1 MRRIFIGTL
10 VVLTIA
16 LINGCANRKITR
28 VDPNE
33 TIDLSGRWNDSDS
46 RLVSEEMIG
55 DLLTSAWIPRYLKA
69 NDKRPVVVV
78 GLVEN
83 KSHEHINSETFIKD
97 VEKAIIRD
105 GNIRLVVAGEKRNE
119 LRKERAEQQDY
130 ASPETTKKW
139 GKELG
144 SDFILQG
151 TINSIVDSYKK
162 QKVSELTRSTF
173 NSRTSRPTRLSGW
186 VTRRS
191 RNKSATGYCNIE
203 TFKRM
208 KISLPSPTLLNK
220 RKKCSC
226 ITSPLPK
233 EGGLEKV
240 NPFIFN
246 FQFSIFNCSSRFSF
260 LRMRH
265 LVPANGRFQSSRQHG
280 KFRESE

>member
-55 DLLTSAWIPRYLKA
+55 DVLTSAWLPRYTKA
-69 NDKRPVVVV
+69 NAKRPVVVV

-97 VEKAIIRD
+97 IEKAIIRD

-144 SDFILQG
+144 ADFILQG
-151 TINSIVDSYKK
+151 TINSIVDAYKK
-162 QKVSELTRSTF
+162 QKVVTYQIDLQLT
-173 NSRTSRPTRLSGW
+173 
-186 VTRRS
+186 
-191 RNKSATGYCNIE
+191 NIE
-203 TFKRM
+203 TNEVVWMGDK
-208 KISLPSPTLLNK
+208 KI
-220 RKKCSC
+220 KKQISDR
-226 ITSPLPK
+226 IL
-233 EGGLEKV
+233 
-240 NPFIFN
+240 
-246 FQFSIFNCSSRFSF
+246 
-260 LRMRH
+260 
-265 LVPANGRFQSSRQHG
+265 
-280 KFRESE
+280 

>member
-10 VVLTIA
+10 VVLAIA

-55 DLLTSAWIPRYLKA
+55 DLLTSAWIPKYLKA

-144 SDFILQG
+144 ADFILQG

-162 QKVSELTRSTF
+162 QKVVTYQIDLQLT
-173 NSRTSRPTRLSGW
+173 
-186 VTRRS
+186 
-191 RNKSATGYCNIE
+191 NIE
-203 TFKRM
+203 TNDVVWMGDK
-208 KISLPSPTLLNK
+208 KI
-220 RKKCSC
+220 KKQISD
-226 ITSPLPK
+226 
-233 EGGLEKV
+233 KV
-240 NPFIFN
+240 F
-246 FQFSIFNCSSRFSF
+246 
-260 LRMRH
+260 
-265 LVPANGRFQSSRQHG
+265 
-280 KFRESE
+280 

>member
-1 MRRIFIGTL
+1 MSRIFIGTL
-10 VVLTIA
+10 VVLAIA

-55 DLLTSAWIPRYLKA
+55 DLLTSAWIPKYLKA

-144 SDFILQG
+144 ADFILQG

-162 QKVSELTRSTF
+162 QKVVTYQIDLQLT
-173 NSRTSRPTRLSGW
+173 
-186 VTRRS
+186 
-191 RNKSATGYCNIE
+191 NIE
-203 TFKRM
+203 TNEVVWMGDK
-208 KISLPSPTLLNK
+208 KI
-220 RKKCSC
+220 KKQISDRV
-226 ITSPLPK
+226 L
-233 EGGLEKV
+233 
-240 NPFIFN
+240 
-246 FQFSIFNCSSRFSF
+246 
-260 LRMRH
+260 
-265 LVPANGRFQSSRQHG
+265 
-280 KFRESE
+280 

>member
-97 VEKAIIRD
+97 IEKAIIRD

-144 SDFILQG
+144 ADFILQG

-162 QKVSELTRSTF
+162 QKVVTYQIDLQLT
-173 NSRTSRPTRLSGW
+173 
-186 VTRRS
+186 
-191 RNKSATGYCNIE
+191 NIE
-203 TFKRM
+203 TNEVVWMGDK
-208 KISLPSPTLLNK
+208 KI
-220 RKKCSC
+220 KKQISDR
-226 ITSPLPK
+226 IL
-233 EGGLEKV
+233 
-240 NPFIFN
+240 
-246 FQFSIFNCSSRFSF
+246 
-260 LRMRH
+260 
-265 LVPANGRFQSSRQHG
+265 
-280 KFRESE
+280 

>member
-1 MRRIFIGTL
+1 MRRLFIGTL

-55 DLLTSAWIPRYLKA
+55 DLLTSAWIPRYQKT

-83 KSHEHINSETFIKD
+83 KSHEHINAETFIKD

-144 SDFILQG
+144 ADFILQG

-162 QKVSELTRSTF
+162 QKVVTYQIDLQLT
-173 NSRTSRPTRLSGW
+173 
-186 VTRRS
+186 
-191 RNKSATGYCNIE
+191 NIE
-203 TFKRM
+203 TNEVVWMGDK
-208 KISLPSPTLLNK
+208 KI
-220 RKKCSC
+220 KKQISDR
-226 ITSPLPK
+226 IL
-233 EGGLEKV
+233 
-240 NPFIFN
+240 
-246 FQFSIFNCSSRFSF
+246 
-260 LRMRH
+260 
-265 LVPANGRFQSSRQHG
+265 
-280 KFRESE
+280 

>member
-55 DLLTSAWIPRYLKA
+55 DLLTSAWIPKYLKA

-144 SDFILQG
+144 ADFILQG

-162 QKVSELTRSTF
+162 QKVVTYQIDLQLT
-173 NSRTSRPTRLSGW
+173 
-186 VTRRS
+186 
-191 RNKSATGYCNIE
+191 NIE
-203 TFKRM
+203 TNEVVWMGDK
-208 KISLPSPTLLNK
+208 KI
-220 RKKCSC
+220 KKQISD
-226 ITSPLPK
+226 
-233 EGGLEKV
+233 KV
-240 NPFIFN
+240 F
-246 FQFSIFNCSSRFSF
+246 
-260 LRMRH
+260 
-265 LVPANGRFQSSRQHG
+265 
-280 KFRESE
+280 

>member
-1 MRRIFIGTL
+1 MRKVFIGTL

-16 LINGCANRKITR
+16 ILNGCGSRKIAR
-28 VDPNE
+28 VDPSE

-46 RLVSEEMIG
+46 RMVSDEMIG
-55 DLLTSAWIPRYLKA
+55 DLLTSAWIPKYLKA

-144 SDFILQG
+144 ADFILQG

-162 QKVSELTRSTF
+162 QKVVTYQIDLQLT
-173 NSRTSRPTRLSGW
+173 
-186 VTRRS
+186 
-191 RNKSATGYCNIE
+191 NIE
-203 TFKRM
+203 TNEVVLMVDK
-208 KISLPSPTLLNK
+208 KI
-220 RKKCSC
+220 KKH
-226 ITSPLPK
+226 ITDR
-233 EGGLEKV
+233 V
-240 NPFIFN
+240 F
-246 FQFSIFNCSSRFSF
+246 
-260 LRMRH
+260 
-265 LVPANGRFQSSRQHG
+265 
-280 KFRESE
+280 

>member
-55 DLLTSAWIPRYLKA
+55 DVLTSAWLPRYTKA

-83 KSHEHINSETFIKD
+83 KSHEHINFETFIKD
-97 VEKAIIRD
+97 IEKAIIRD

-144 SDFILQG
+144 ADFILQG
-151 TINSIVDSYKK
+151 TINSIVDAYKK
-162 QKVSELTRSTF
+162 QKVVTYQIDLQLT
-173 NSRTSRPTRLSGW
+173 
-186 VTRRS
+186 
-191 RNKSATGYCNIE
+191 NIE
-203 TFKRM
+203 TNEVVWMGDK
-208 KISLPSPTLLNK
+208 KI
-220 RKKCSC
+220 KKQISDR
-226 ITSPLPK
+226 IL
-233 EGGLEKV
+233 
-240 NPFIFN
+240 
-246 FQFSIFNCSSRFSF
+246 
-260 LRMRH
+260 
-265 LVPANGRFQSSRQHG
+265 
-280 KFRESE
+280 

>member
-28 VDPNE
+28 VDPNQ

-55 DLLTSAWIPRYLKA
+55 DLLTSAWIPKYLKA

-144 SDFILQG
+144 ADFILQG

-162 QKVSELTRSTF
+162 QKVVTYQIDLQLT
-173 NSRTSRPTRLSGW
+173 
-186 VTRRS
+186 
-191 RNKSATGYCNIE
+191 NIE
-203 TFKRM
+203 TNEVVWMGDK
-208 KISLPSPTLLNK
+208 KI
-220 RKKCSC
+220 KKQISD
-226 ITSPLPK
+226 
-233 EGGLEKV
+233 KV
-240 NPFIFN
+240 F
-246 FQFSIFNCSSRFSF
+246 
-260 LRMRH
+260 
-265 LVPANGRFQSSRQHG
+265 
-280 KFRESE
+280 

>member
-78 GLVEN
+78 GLEEN

-144 SDFILQG
+144 ADFILQG

-162 QKVSELTRSTF
+162 QKVVTYQIDLQLT
-173 NSRTSRPTRLSGW
+173 
-186 VTRRS
+186 
-191 RNKSATGYCNIE
+191 NIE
-203 TFKRM
+203 TNEVVWMGDK
-208 KISLPSPTLLNK
+208 KI
-220 RKKCSC
+220 KKQISDRV
-226 ITSPLPK
+226 L
-233 EGGLEKV
+233 
-240 NPFIFN
+240 
-246 FQFSIFNCSSRFSF
+246 
-260 LRMRH
+260 
-265 LVPANGRFQSSRQHG
+265 
-280 KFRESE
+280 

>member
-46 RLVSEEMIG
+46 RLVSEEKIG

-144 SDFILQG
+144 ADFILQG

-162 QKVSELTRSTF
+162 QKVVTYQIDLQLT
-173 NSRTSRPTRLSGW
+173 
-186 VTRRS
+186 
-191 RNKSATGYCNIE
+191 NIE
-203 TFKRM
+203 TNEVVWMGDK
-208 KISLPSPTLLNK
+208 KI
-220 RKKCSC
+220 KKQISDRV
-226 ITSPLPK
+226 L
-233 EGGLEKV
+233 
-240 NPFIFN
+240 
-246 FQFSIFNCSSRFSF
+246 
-260 LRMRH
+260 
-265 LVPANGRFQSSRQHG
+265 
-280 KFRESE
+280 

>member
-10 VVLTIA
+10 VVLAIA

-55 DLLTSAWIPRYLKA
+55 DLLTSAWIPKYLKA

-144 SDFILQG
+144 ADFILQG

-162 QKVSELTRSTF
+162 QKVVTYQIDLQLT
-173 NSRTSRPTRLSGW
+173 
-186 VTRRS
+186 
-191 RNKSATGYCNIE
+191 NIE
-203 TFKRM
+203 TNEVVWM
-208 KISLPSPTLLNK
+208 GDEKI
-220 RKKCSC
+220 KKQISD
-226 ITSPLPK
+226 
-233 EGGLEKV
+233 KV
-240 NPFIFN
+240 F
-246 FQFSIFNCSSRFSF
+246 
-260 LRMRH
+260 
-265 LVPANGRFQSSRQHG
+265 
-280 KFRESE
+280 

>member
-97 VEKAIIRD
+97 IEKAIIRD

-144 SDFILQG
+144 ADFILQG

-162 QKVSELTRSTF
+162 QKVVTYQIDLQLT
-173 NSRTSRPTRLSGW
+173 
-186 VTRRS
+186 
-191 RNKSATGYCNIE
+191 NIE
-203 TFKRM
+203 TNEVVWMGDK
-208 KISLPSPTLLNK
+208 KI
-220 RKKCSC
+220 KKQISDRV
-226 ITSPLPK
+226 L
-233 EGGLEKV
+233 
-240 NPFIFN
+240 
-246 FQFSIFNCSSRFSF
+246 
-260 LRMRH
+260 
-265 LVPANGRFQSSRQHG
+265 
-280 KFRESE
+280 

>member
-55 DLLTSAWIPRYLKA
+55 DVLTSAWLPRYTKA

-83 KSHEHINSETFIKD
+83 KSHEQINSETFIKD
-97 VEKAIIRD
+97 IEKAIIRD

-144 SDFILQG
+144 ADFILQG
-151 TINSIVDSYKK
+151 TINSIVDAYKK
-162 QKVSELTRSTF
+162 QKVVTYQIDLQLT
-173 NSRTSRPTRLSGW
+173 
-186 VTRRS
+186 
-191 RNKSATGYCNIE
+191 NIE
-203 TFKRM
+203 TNEVVWMGDK
-208 KISLPSPTLLNK
+208 KI
-220 RKKCSC
+220 KKQISDR
-226 ITSPLPK
+226 IL
-233 EGGLEKV
+233 
-240 NPFIFN
+240 
-246 FQFSIFNCSSRFSF
+246 
-260 LRMRH
+260 
-265 LVPANGRFQSSRQHG
+265 
-280 KFRESE
+280 

>member
-144 SDFILQG
+144 ADFILQG

-162 QKVSELTRSTF
+162 QQVVTYQIDLQLT
-173 NSRTSRPTRLSGW
+173 
-186 VTRRS
+186 
-191 RNKSATGYCNIE
+191 NIE
-203 TFKRM
+203 TNEVVWMGDK
-208 KISLPSPTLLNK
+208 KI
-220 RKKCSC
+220 KKQISDRV
-226 ITSPLPK
+226 L
-233 EGGLEKV
+233 
-240 NPFIFN
+240 
-246 FQFSIFNCSSRFSF
+246 
-260 LRMRH
+260 
-265 LVPANGRFQSSRQHG
+265 
-280 KFRESE
+280 

>member
-144 SDFILQG
+144 ADYILQG
-151 TINSIVDSYKK
+151 TINSIVDSNKK
-162 QKVSELTRSTF
+162 QKVVTYQIDLQLT
-173 NSRTSRPTRLSGW
+173 
-186 VTRRS
+186 
-191 RNKSATGYCNIE
+191 NIE
-203 TFKRM
+203 TNEVVWMGDK
-208 KISLPSPTLLNK
+208 KI
-220 RKKCSC
+220 KKQISDRV
-226 ITSPLPK
+226 L
-233 EGGLEKV
+233 
-240 NPFIFN
+240 
-246 FQFSIFNCSSRFSF
+246 
-260 LRMRH
+260 
-265 LVPANGRFQSSRQHG
+265 
-280 KFRESE
+280 

>member
-144 SDFILQG
+144 ADFILQG

-162 QKVSELTRSTF
+162 QKVVTYQIDLQLT
-173 NSRTSRPTRLSGW
+173 
-186 VTRRS
+186 
-191 RNKSATGYCNIE
+191 NIE
-203 TFKRM
+203 TNEVVWLGYNNNNK
-208 KISLPSPTLLNK
+208 KISDRVL
-220 RKKCSC
+220 
-226 ITSPLPK
+226 
-233 EGGLEKV
+233 
-240 NPFIFN
+240 
-246 FQFSIFNCSSRFSF
+246 
-260 LRMRH
+260 
-265 LVPANGRFQSSRQHG
+265 
-280 KFRESE
+280 

>member
-16 LINGCANRKITR
+16 LMNGCANRKMTR

-144 SDFILQG
+144 ADFILQG

-162 QKVSELTRSTF
+162 QKVVTYQIDLQLT
-173 NSRTSRPTRLSGW
+173 
-186 VTRRS
+186 
-191 RNKSATGYCNIE
+191 NIE
-203 TFKRM
+203 TNEVVWMGDK
-208 KISLPSPTLLNK
+208 KI
-220 RKKCSC
+220 KKQISDRV
-226 ITSPLPK
+226 L
-233 EGGLEKV
+233 
-240 NPFIFN
+240 
-246 FQFSIFNCSSRFSF
+246 
-260 LRMRH
+260 
-265 LVPANGRFQSSRQHG
+265 
-280 KFRESE
+280 

>member
-33 TIDLSGRWNDSDS
+33 TIDFSGRWNDSDS

-144 SDFILQG
+144 ADFILQG

-162 QKVSELTRSTF
+162 QKVVTYQIDLQLT
-173 NSRTSRPTRLSGW
+173 
-186 VTRRS
+186 
-191 RNKSATGYCNIE
+191 NIE
-203 TFKRM
+203 TNEVVWMGDK
-208 KISLPSPTLLNK
+208 KI
-220 RKKCSC
+220 KKQISDR
-226 ITSPLPK
+226 IL
-233 EGGLEKV
+233 
-240 NPFIFN
+240 
-246 FQFSIFNCSSRFSF
+246 
-260 LRMRH
+260 
-265 LVPANGRFQSSRQHG
+265 
-280 KFRESE
+280 

>member
-55 DLLTSAWIPRYLKA
+55 DVLTSAWLPRYTKA

-97 VEKAIIRD
+97 IEKAIIRD

-144 SDFILQG
+144 ADFILQG
-151 TINSIVDSYKK
+151 TINSIVDAYKK
-162 QKVSELTRSTF
+162 QKVVTYQIDLQLT
-173 NSRTSRPTRLSGW
+173 
-186 VTRRS
+186 
-191 RNKSATGYCNIE
+191 NIE
-203 TFKRM
+203 TNEVVWMGDK
-208 KISLPSPTLLNK
+208 KI
-220 RKKCSC
+220 KKQISNR
-226 ITSPLPK
+226 IL
-233 EGGLEKV
+233 
-240 NPFIFN
+240 
-246 FQFSIFNCSSRFSF
+246 
-260 LRMRH
+260 
-265 LVPANGRFQSSRQHG
+265 
-280 KFRESE
+280 

>member
-105 GNIRLVVAGEKRNE
+105 GNIRLVVAEEKRNE

-144 SDFILQG
+144 ADFILQG

-162 QKVSELTRSTF
+162 QKVVTYQIDLQLT
-173 NSRTSRPTRLSGW
+173 
-186 VTRRS
+186 
-191 RNKSATGYCNIE
+191 NIE
-203 TFKRM
+203 TNEVVWMGDK
-208 KISLPSPTLLNK
+208 KI
-220 RKKCSC
+220 KKQISDRV
-226 ITSPLPK
+226 L
-233 EGGLEKV
+233 
-240 NPFIFN
+240 
-246 FQFSIFNCSSRFSF
+246 
-260 LRMRH
+260 
-265 LVPANGRFQSSRQHG
+265 
-280 KFRESE
+280 

>member
-46 RLVSEEMIG
+46 RIVSEEMIG

-144 SDFILQG
+144 ADFILQG

-162 QKVSELTRSTF
+162 QKVVTYQIDLQLT
-173 NSRTSRPTRLSGW
+173 
-186 VTRRS
+186 
-191 RNKSATGYCNIE
+191 NIE
-203 TFKRM
+203 TNEVVWMGDK
-208 KISLPSPTLLNK
+208 KI
-220 RKKCSC
+220 KKQISDRV
-226 ITSPLPK
+226 L
-233 EGGLEKV
+233 
-240 NPFIFN
+240 
-246 FQFSIFNCSSRFSF
+246 
-260 LRMRH
+260 
-265 LVPANGRFQSSRQHG
+265 
-280 KFRESE
+280 

>member
-33 TIDLSGRWNDSDS
+33 TIDLSGRWNDRDS

-144 SDFILQG
+144 ADFILQG

-162 QKVSELTRSTF
+162 QKVVTYQIDLQLT
-173 NSRTSRPTRLSGW
+173 
-186 VTRRS
+186 
-191 RNKSATGYCNIE
+191 NIE
-203 TFKRM
+203 TNEVVWMGDK
-208 KISLPSPTLLNK
+208 KI
-220 RKKCSC
+220 KKQISDRV
-226 ITSPLPK
+226 L
-233 EGGLEKV
+233 
-240 NPFIFN
+240 
-246 FQFSIFNCSSRFSF
+246 
-260 LRMRH
+260 
-265 LVPANGRFQSSRQHG
+265 
-280 KFRESE
+280 

>member
-1 MRRIFIGTL
+1 MRKVFIGTL

-16 LINGCANRKITR
+16 ILNGCGSRRIAR
-28 VDPNE
+28 VDPSE

-46 RLVSEEMIG
+46 RMVSDEMIG
-55 DLLTSAWIPRYLKA
+55 DLLTSAWIPKYLKA

-144 SDFILQG
+144 ADFILQG

-162 QKVSELTRSTF
+162 QKVVTYQIDLQLT
-173 NSRTSRPTRLSGW
+173 
-186 VTRRS
+186 
-191 RNKSATGYCNIE
+191 NIE
-203 TFKRM
+203 TNEVVWMGDK
-208 KISLPSPTLLNK
+208 KI
-220 RKKCSC
+220 KKQ
-226 ITSPLPK
+226 ITD
-233 EGGLEKV
+233 KV
-240 NPFIFN
+240 F
-246 FQFSIFNCSSRFSF
+246 
-260 LRMRH
+260 
-265 LVPANGRFQSSRQHG
+265 
-280 KFRESE
+280 

>member
-144 SDFILQG
+144 ADFILQG
-151 TINSIVDSYKK
+151 TINSIVDSFKK
-162 QKVSELTRSTF
+162 QKVVTYQIDLQLT
-173 NSRTSRPTRLSGW
+173 
-186 VTRRS
+186 
-191 RNKSATGYCNIE
+191 NIE
-203 TFKRM
+203 TNEVVWMGDK
-208 KISLPSPTLLNK
+208 KI
-220 RKKCSC
+220 KKQISDR
-226 ITSPLPK
+226 IL
-233 EGGLEKV
+233 
-240 NPFIFN
+240 
-246 FQFSIFNCSSRFSF
+246 
-260 LRMRH
+260 
-265 LVPANGRFQSSRQHG
+265 
-280 KFRESE
+280 

>member
-1 MRRIFIGTL
+1 MRIIFIGTL

-144 SDFILQG
+144 ADFILQG

-162 QKVSELTRSTF
+162 QKVVTYQIDLQLT
-173 NSRTSRPTRLSGW
+173 
-186 VTRRS
+186 
-191 RNKSATGYCNIE
+191 NIE
-203 TFKRM
+203 TNEVVWMGDK
-208 KISLPSPTLLNK
+208 KI
-220 RKKCSC
+220 KKQISDRV
-226 ITSPLPK
+226 L
-233 EGGLEKV
+233 
-240 NPFIFN
+240 
-246 FQFSIFNCSSRFSF
+246 
-260 LRMRH
+260 
-265 LVPANGRFQSSRQHG
+265 
-280 KFRESE
+280 

>member
-144 SDFILQG
+144 ADFILQG

-162 QKVSELTRSTF
+162 QKVVTYQIDLQLT
-173 NSRTSRPTRLSGW
+173 
-186 VTRRS
+186 
-191 RNKSATGYCNIE
+191 NIE
-203 TFKRM
+203 TNEVIWMGDK
-208 KISLPSPTLLNK
+208 KI
-220 RKKCSC
+220 KKQISDRV
-226 ITSPLPK
+226 L
-233 EGGLEKV
+233 
-240 NPFIFN
+240 
-246 FQFSIFNCSSRFSF
+246 
-260 LRMRH
+260 
-265 LVPANGRFQSSRQHG
+265 
-280 KFRESE
+280 

>member
-16 LINGCANRKITR
+16 LINGCANLKITR

-33 TIDLSGRWNDSDS
+33 TIGLSGRWNDSDS

-144 SDFILQG
+144 ADFILQG

-162 QKVSELTRSTF
+162 QKVVTYQIDLQLT
-173 NSRTSRPTRLSGW
+173 
-186 VTRRS
+186 
-191 RNKSATGYCNIE
+191 NIE
-203 TFKRM
+203 TNEVVWMGDK
-208 KISLPSPTLLNK
+208 KI
-220 RKKCSC
+220 KKQISDRV
-226 ITSPLPK
+226 L
-233 EGGLEKV
+233 
-240 NPFIFN
+240 
-246 FQFSIFNCSSRFSF
+246 
-260 LRMRH
+260 
-265 LVPANGRFQSSRQHG
+265 
-280 KFRESE
+280 

>member
-144 SDFILQG
+144 ADFILQG

-162 QKVSELTRSTF
+162 QKVVTYQIDLQLT
-173 NSRTSRPTRLSGW
+173 
-186 VTRRS
+186 
-191 RNKSATGYCNIE
+191 NIE
-203 TFKRM
+203 TNEVVWMGDKNI
-208 KISLPSPTLLNK
+208 KKQISDRVL
-220 RKKCSC
+220 
-226 ITSPLPK
+226 
-233 EGGLEKV
+233 
-240 NPFIFN
+240 
-246 FQFSIFNCSSRFSF
+246 
-260 LRMRH
+260 
-265 LVPANGRFQSSRQHG
+265 
-280 KFRESE
+280 